1 VSGASADRPA
11 LLFYCQHSV
20 GLGHLVRSFALARA
34 FAERFRVVLLC
45 GGELPP
51 APAPPDGVEIVPL
64 PPLGVNG
71 NGEFGS
77 RDHHRSTDDARAA
90 RRRLILE
97 AFHSLRP
104 DAVVIELFPF
114 GRAKFAAELLPLLEA
129 ARAQAEP
136 PLVACSLRDIL
147 VTGREDQRAYDERAC
162 ALANRWFDA
171 VLVHSDPRVV
181 RLEDSFALRGRLRVP
196 VRYTGFVLPGAG
208 PSPLRRERRLVVS
221 VGGGRVGEPL
231 LSAAVAAHQHLFVE
245 RGVRTKAIAGPFLP
259 ADAWERLAHA
269 ARDSDAIELVRHVP
283 DLGAELRSAA
293 ASISQCG
300 YNTALELIDA
310 RVPAL
315 VVPFATPEEDEQLA
329 RARRLE
335 ELGAVRVLDPVH
347 LDAEVLAEAA
357 LALLDFEP
365 SAPAVDLDGA
375 AGSVRLIAEL
385 VATADTEAAA
395 R

>member
-1 VSGASADRPA
+1 VTDRPA

-51 APAPPDGVEIVPL
+51 APTPPDGVEMVPL

-71 NGEFGS
+71 DGEFGS
-77 RDHHRSTDDARAA
+77 LDHRRSTDDARAG

-97 AFHSLRP
+97 AFDSLRP

-114 GRAKFAAELLPLLEA
+114 GRAKFAAELLPLLET
-129 ARAQAEP
+129 ARAQAQP

-147 VTGREDQRAYDERAC
+147 VTGREDQRTYDERAC

-181 RLEDSFALRGRLRVP
+181 RLEDSFVLRARLRVP
-196 VRYTGFVLPGAG
+196 VRYTGFVLPGNG
-208 PSPLRRERRLVVS
+208 PSPLRREPRVVVS
-221 VGGGRVGEPL
+221 AGGGRVGEPL
-231 LSAAVAAHQHLFVE
+231 LSAAVAAHARVFAE

-259 ADAWERLAHA
+259 ADAWERLARA
-269 ARDSDAIELVRHVP
+269 ARGGDAIELVRHVP

-300 YNTALELIDA
+300 YNTALELIGA

-335 ELGAVRVLDPVH
+335 ELGAVRVLDPA
-347 LDAEVLAEAA
+347 LLNGDVLAEAA

-365 SAPAVDLDGA
+365 STPAVDLDGA
-375 AGSVRLIAEL
+375 AGSARLIAEL

>member
-1 VSGASADRPA
+1 
-11 LLFYCQHSV
+11 
-20 GLGHLVRSFALARA
+20 
-34 FAERFRVVLLC
+34 
-45 GGELPP
+45 
-51 APAPPDGVEIVPL
+51 
-64 PPLGVNG
+64 
-71 NGEFGS
+71 
-77 RDHHRSTDDARAA
+77 
-90 RRRLILE
+90 
-97 AFHSLRP
+97 
-104 DAVVIELFPF
+104 
-114 GRAKFAAELLPLLEA
+114 
-129 ARAQAEP
+129 
-136 PLVACSLRDIL
+136 
-147 VTGREDQRAYDERAC
+147 
-162 ALANRWFDA
+162 

-196 VRYTGFVLPGAG
+196 VRYTGFVQSGDG
-208 PSPLRRERRLVVS
+208 PSPLRREARVVVS
-221 VGGGRVGEPL
+221 AGGGRVGEPL
-231 LSAAVAAHQHLFVE
+231 LSAAVAAHERVYAE

-259 ADAWERLAHA
+259 ADGWERLARA
-269 ARDSDAIELVRHVP
+269 ARGSGSDAIELVRHVP

-300 YNTALELIDA
+300 YNTAFELIGA

-347 LDAEVLAEAA
+347 LDADVLTEAA

-375 AGSVRLIAEL
+375 AGSARLIAEL

>member
-1 VSGASADRPA
+1 MRPA

-20 GLGHLVRSFALARA
+20 GLGHLMRSYTLCERL
-34 FAERFRVVLLC
+34 AERFRVVLLC

-51 APAPPDGVEIVPL
+51 APPPPDGVEIVQL

-71 NGEFGS
+71 DGEFGS
-77 RDHHRSTDDARAA
+77 RDRRRSTDAARAA

-97 AFHSLRP
+97 AFHALRP
-104 DAVVIELFPF
+104 DAIVIELFPF

-129 ARAQAEP
+129 ARAAPEP

-162 ALANRWFDA
+162 ALANRWFDT

-181 RLEDSFALRGRLRVP
+181 RLEDSFALRDRLRVP
-196 VRYTGFVLPGAG
+196 VRYTGFVLPAGG
-208 PSPLRRERRLVVS
+208 PSQLRREPRLVVS

-231 LSAAVAAHQHLFVE
+231 LSAAVAAHE
-245 RGVRTKAIAGPFLP
+245 RIFRESGVRTRAIAGPFLP
-259 ADAWERLAHA
+259 ADAWDRLSAAA
-269 ARDSDAIELVRHVP
+269 ARSDALELVRHVP

-293 ASISQCG
+293 GSVSQCG
-300 YNTALELIDA
+300 YNTALELIGA

-315 VVPFATPEEDEQLA
+315 VVPFSTPEEDEQTA

-335 ELGAVRVLDPVH
+335 ALGALRVLPTER
-347 LDAEVLAEAA
+347 LDADTLAEAT
-357 LALLDFEP
+357 LELLEFEP
-365 SAPAVDLDGA
+365 SAPALDLDGA
-375 AGSVRLIAEL
+375 AGSARWLAAQ
-385 VATADTEAAA
+385 VASVGKEAAA